1 MSKYIIIE
9 GTDNV
14 GKDTQQDLII
24 KKLSDTV
31 FHKLHYSSLPFK
43 DASGYYDKEKHAT
56 YSTEL
61 YESMF
66 LLMMKS
72 KLGHKVGDIDIN
84 LIFNRAHLG
93 ETVYSPLY
101 RGYSG
106 DYVFNIEKKY
116 TKALREELYLI
127 TLVNDP
133 HTILK
138 RDDGKSFYG
147 NEEEVMAEVDG
158 FKRAHRLST
167 IKNKLLVNVGTM
179 NADEVSNIIID
190 FLNNQNT
197 ITGENKQLNL
207 FK

>member
-1 MSKYIIIE
+1 MSKFIIIE

-14 GKDTQQDLII
+14 GKDTQQNLII
-24 KKLSDTV
+24 EKMSDHV

-43 DASGYYDKEKHAT
+43 DDKEKHAN
-56 YSTEL
+56 YSKEL
-61 YESMF
+61 YETMF
-66 LLMMKS
+66 QLMMKS
-72 KLGHKVGDIDIN
+72 KIASKKGDLDIN
-84 LIFNRAHLG
+84 LIFNRSHLG

-106 DYVFNIEKKY
+106 DYVFDIEKKF
-116 TKALREELYLI
+116 TKILREDLYLI

-147 NEEEVMAEVDG
+147 NEEEVKAEVDG
-158 FKRAHRLST
+158 FSRAHRKST

-179 NADEVSNIIID
+179 SAIEVSNILIE
-190 FLNNQNT
+190 FLHNENT
-197 ITGENKQLNL
+197 ITGDNKQLKMEL
-207 FK
+207 

>member
-1 MSKYIIIE
+1 MSKFIIIE

-24 KKLSDTV
+24 KNMSDYV

-43 DASGYYDKEKHAT
+43 DDTEKHTT
-56 YSTEL
+56 YSKEL

-72 KLGHKVGDIDIN
+72 KVGYKKGDTDIN
-84 LIFNRAHLG
+84 IIFNRSHLG

-106 DYVFNIEKKY
+106 DYVFDIEKKF
-116 TKALREELYLI
+116 TKALREDLYLI
-127 TLVNDP
+127 TLTNDP

-147 NEEEVMAEVDG
+147 NEEEVKAELDG

-167 IKNKLLVNVGTM
+167 IKNKLHINVGTM
-179 NADEVSNIIID
+179 SAIEVSNIITD
-190 FLNNQNT
+190 FLEHTNAV
-197 ITGENKQLNL
+197 TGDNKQLNL
-207 FK
+207 FE

>member
-1 MSKYIIIE
+1 MSKFIIIE

-24 KKLSDTV
+24 KNMSNHV

-43 DASGYYDKEKHAT
+43 DDKDKHAA
-56 YSTEL
+56 YSKDL
-61 YESMF
+61 YETMF
-66 LLMMKS
+66 QLMIKS
-72 KLGHKVGDIDIN
+72 KSAETEDDLDIN
-84 LIFNRAHLG
+84 IIFNRSHLG
-93 ETVYSPLY
+93 ESIYSPLY

-106 DYVFNIEKKY
+106 DYVFDIEKKY

-147 NEEEVMAEVDG
+147 NEEEVKAEVDG
-158 FKRAHRLST
+158 FTRAHRKST
-167 IKNKLLVNVGTM
+167 IKNKLLINVGTM
-179 NADEVSNIIID
+179 SAIEVSNILIE
-190 FLNNQNT
+190 FLQHENT
-197 ITGENKQLNL
+197 VTGDNKQLNM

>member
-1 MSKYIIIE
+1 MSKFIIIE

-24 KKLSDTV
+24 KNMSDYV

-43 DASGYYDKEKHAT
+43 EDKEKHAT
-56 YSTEL
+56 YSKEL
-61 YESMF
+61 YETMF
-66 LLMMKS
+66 QLMMKS
-72 KLGHKVGDIDIN
+72 KLGNKKGDLNIN
-84 LIFNRAHLG
+84 LIFNRSHLG

-106 DYVFNIEKKY
+106 DYVFDIEKKY
-116 TKALREELYLI
+116 TKALREDLYLI

-147 NEEEVMAEVDG
+147 NEEEVKAEVDG
-158 FKRAHRLST
+158 FSRAHRKST

-179 NADEVSNIIID
+179 SAIEVSNILID
-190 FLNNQNT
+190 FLGHENT
-197 ITGENKQLNL
+197 ITGDAKQL
-207 FK
+207 KMEI

>member
-1 MSKYIIIE
+1 MSKFIIIE

-24 KKLSDTV
+24 KNMSNHV

-43 DASGYYDKEKHAT
+43 DDKDKHAAYSKDLYET
-56 YSTEL
+56 MFQLMIKSKSTETEDDL
-61 YESMF
+61 
-66 LLMMKS
+66 
-72 KLGHKVGDIDIN
+72 DIN
-84 LIFNRAHLG
+84 IIFNRSHLG
-93 ETVYSPLY
+93 ESIYSPLY

-106 DYVFNIEKKY
+106 DYVFDIEKKY

-147 NEEEVMAEVDG
+147 NEEEVKAEVDG
-158 FKRAHRLST
+158 FTRAHRKST
-167 IKNKLLVNVGTM
+167 IKNKLLINVGTM
-179 NADEVSNIIID
+179 SAIEVSNILIE
-190 FLNNQNT
+190 FLQHENT
-197 ITGENKQLNL
+197 VTGDNKQLNM

>member
-1 MSKYIIIE
+1 MSKFIIIE

-24 KKLSDTV
+24 KNMSNHV

-43 DASGYYDKEKHAT
+43 DDKDKHAAYSKDLYET
-56 YSTEL
+56 MFQLMIKSKSTETKDDL
-61 YESMF
+61 
-66 LLMMKS
+66 
-72 KLGHKVGDIDIN
+72 DIN
-84 LIFNRAHLG
+84 IIFNRSHLG
-93 ETVYSPLY
+93 ESIYSPLY

-106 DYVFNIEKKY
+106 DYVFDIEKKY

-147 NEEEVMAEVDG
+147 NEEEVKAEVDG
-158 FKRAHRLST
+158 FTRAHRKST
-167 IKNKLLVNVGTM
+167 IKNKLLINVGTM
-179 NADEVSNIIID
+179 SAIEVSNILIE
-190 FLNNQNT
+190 FLQHENT
-197 ITGENKQLNL
+197 VTGDNKQLNM